1 MMANDELCEQ
11 ALAAADRDR
20 YLANLYVPAVHRGAM
35 AALFAFGTEIA
46 RVRERAREPMPGE
59 IRLQWWRE
67 TLAGERNEE
76 ARANPLS
83 AALLAMIERYG
94 LSRQPFETL
103 IDAHG
108 FDLYDEPM
116 PTLAALE
123 QYADDTQGALLML
136 AAQCL
141 DAPVAE
147 AGTVLREAAMAQAI
161 GGILQNF
168 AVHAARGQLYV
179 PLEVLGH
186 FGAQTDDIHA
196 GKTTGEVR
204 AALAEMRLRARRHLD
219 RAATAQAAIP
229 AAVLPLLL
237 PAALIR
243 PTLARMERPD
253 YDPFAAAEPLP
264 PWRRQWLIWRAAR
277 NPARIFR

>member
-1 MMANDELCEQ
+1 MTANEQLCEQ
-11 ALAAADRDR
+11 ALAQADRDR
-20 YLANLYVPAVHRGAM
+20 YLANLYVPAAHRGAV
-35 AALFAFGTEIA
+35 AALFAFGAEIA

-67 TLAGERNEE
+67 ALAGERNEE
-76 ARANPLS
+76 AQANPLS
-83 AALLAMIERYG
+83 AALLDTLNRYG
-94 LSRQPFETL
+94 LAPAPLQTL

-123 QYADDTQGALLML
+123 QYADDTQGALLTL

-141 DAPVAE
+141 GTQISAV
-147 AGTVLREAAMAQAI
+147 GTVMREVAMAQLIA
-161 GGILQNF
+161 GILQNF

-186 FGAQTDDIHA
+186 FGAQADDIHA
-196 GKTTGEVR
+196 GKASGEVR

-219 RAATAQAAIP
+219 RAAAQTSLPVNI
-229 AAVLPLLL
+229 LPLLL
-237 PAALIR
+237 PAVLVR
-243 PTLARMERPD
+243 PALARMERPD
-253 YDPFAAAEPLP
+253 YEPFAAAEPLS

>member
-1 MMANDELCEQ
+1 
-11 ALAAADRDR
+11 
-20 YLANLYVPAVHRGAM
+20 
-35 AALFAFGTEIA
+35 
-46 RVRERAREPMPGE
+46 
-59 IRLQWWRE
+59 
-67 TLAGERNEE
+67 
-76 ARANPLS
+76 
-83 AALLAMIERYG
+83 
-94 LSRQPFETL
+94 
-103 IDAHG
+103 
-108 FDLYDEPM
+108 M

-123 QYADDTQGALLML
+123 QYADDTHGALLML

-141 DAPVAE
+141 GAPAT
-147 AGTVLREAAMAQAI
+147 AADIVLREAAMAQLIA
-161 GGILQNF
+161 GILQNF

-179 PLEVLGH
+179 PLEVLAH
-186 FGAQTDDIHA
+186 FGAQADDIHA
-196 GKTTGEVR
+196 GKATGEVR

-219 RAATAQAAIP
+219 RAATAQASIP

-253 YDPFAAAEPLP
+253 YDPFAVTEALS